1 MQTTAELFS
10 LVSRKL
16 SSSSICPPVAINNK
30 IRVQDLGLK
39 NMDLKGKKRIDE
51 GKMGLEWGR
60 IRRNT
65 VVPEVNIFWTPP
77 NSLVV
82 IHNIFLIYSVV
93 VSDICARDYLR
104 QEIFYPQQRQFSF
117 ICGIEYINKNF
128 QQQTFKFNA
137 LLKTGLDIFFFFPNS
152 N

>member
-1 MQTTAELFS
+1 
-10 LVSRKL
+10 
-16 SSSSICPPVAINNK
+16 
-30 IRVQDLGLK
+30 
-39 NMDLKGKKRIDE
+39 
-51 GKMGLEWGR
+51 MGLEWGR

-65 VVPEVNIFWTPP
+65 VVPEVNIFWTPQ

-104 QEIFYPQQRQFSF
+104 QKIFYPQQRQFSF

-128 QQQTFKFNA
+128 QQQTFKFNS
-137 LLKTGLDIFFFFPNS
+137 LLKTGLDVFFFFFKEQLDTGWAHQHNNS
-152 N
+152 LHKQWEKAEFFNLDREKTLLHRSRTLAIS